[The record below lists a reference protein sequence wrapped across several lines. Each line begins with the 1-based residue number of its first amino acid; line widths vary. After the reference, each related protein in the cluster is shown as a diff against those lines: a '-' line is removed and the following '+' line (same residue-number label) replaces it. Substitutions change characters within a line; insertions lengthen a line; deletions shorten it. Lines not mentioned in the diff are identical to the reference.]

1 MKTITRTPT
10 SRHRFWLAFPLAM
23 VLLCITSCDSF
34 VEVELPKSQL
44 TTVTVFNEYA
54 TAEGALTDIYSKIR
68 DQGLLTGTSAGL
80 SYQLAN
86 YADEFTCYSAPGGP
100 ALPFYFNTLLPAN
113 TSITSY
119 WNSSYNQIFAANA
132 VIEGVQKST
141 KLSVKQKEQLTGEAL
156 FIRALIHFYLTTLYG
171 EIPYILTTDYQSNT
185 IVKKNTVNEVYTQV
199 ISDLD
204 TAINLLS
211 QQYDGTERIRP
222 NQFVA
227 KALLARVYLYDGA
240 WAEAAN
246 ASSALLNATN
256 LYSLENA
263 ISSVFLKNSKEAI
276 WQLQPAI
283 AGKNTDEAA
292 SFIFLSGPPTM
303 VALSDNL
310 ISSFTPSDLRRSNWI
325 KAVLKGS
332 EIWYHPFKY
341 KAFNA
346 TATSVEYSI
355 VFRLAEQYLIRAEAR
370 AHQGDL
376 IGAKE
381 DLNKIRKRAG
391 LNETTAVTQQE
402 ILNAVLQER
411 RWELFTEYGHR
422 FFDLRRSGKIDSV
435 LSATKAGWNAT
446 DVLFPLPQNEL
457 SVNPNLRPQ
466 NEGY

>member
-1 MKTITRTPT
+1 MKKITLKPT
-10 SRHRFWLAFPLAM
+10 SNHRFWLVFQVALAI
-23 VLLCITSCDSF
+23 LCITSCDSF

-86 YADEFTCYSAPGGP
+86 YSDEFTCYSAPGGP

-113 TSITSY
+113 TSISSY
-119 WNSSYNQIFAANA
+119 WNSSYNQIFATNA
-132 VIEGVQKST
+132 VMEGVQKSA
-141 KLSVKQKEQLTGEAL
+141 KLSVKQKEQLNGEAL
-156 FIRALIHFYLTTLYG
+156 FIRALIHFYLTNLYG
-171 EIPYILTTDYQSNT
+171 DIPYILTTDYQSNT

-211 QQYDGTERIRP
+211 QQYDGPERIRP

-227 KALLARVYLYDGA
+227 KALLARVYLYHGA

-246 ASSALLNATN
+246 ASSGLLNATS
-256 LYSLENA
+256 LYVLENS
-263 ISSVFLKNSKEAI
+263 ITTVFLKNSKEAI
-276 WQLQPAI
+276 WQLQPAT

-310 ISSFTPSDLRRSNWI
+310 IKSFTASDLRRNNWI
-325 KAVLKGS
+325 KTVLKGS
-332 EIWYHPFKY
+332 EIWCHPFKY

-391 LNETTAVTQQE
+391 LNETPANTQQE

-422 FFDLRRSGKIDSV
+422 FFDLKRSGTINSV
-435 LSATKAGWNAT
+435 LSATKAGWNST